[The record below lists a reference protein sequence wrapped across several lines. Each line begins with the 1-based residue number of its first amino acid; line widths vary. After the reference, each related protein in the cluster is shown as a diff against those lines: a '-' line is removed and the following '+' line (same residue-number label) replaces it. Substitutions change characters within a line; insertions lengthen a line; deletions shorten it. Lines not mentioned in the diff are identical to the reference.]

1 MVLVCIDKDT
11 INECNNMKKKTIRL
25 TESEFKSLITESVK
39 KIIQEGWYTPTPPWV
54 NDELKSKGVYLP
66 LAIKWNLILDR
77 VANKINETFDMK
89 ELFDSDDYFEEYNE
103 SEMLYYF
110 IDNLWDILPPDNSEK
125 ETIVNFLV
133 LLDDDEYGERVQF
146 LGKVNF
152 QDEENIDDA
161 ILDAEGPYYAEELL
175 RIFKDCFEKDPQW
188 TQELIENNIVYRRIG
203 NNVRVCTKTHPNL
216 KINR

>member
-1 MVLVCIDKDT
+1 M
-11 INECNNMKKKTIRL
+11 NKKNTIRI

-39 KIIQEGWYTPTPPWV
+39 KILQENWYTPTPPWA

-66 LAIKWNLILDR
+66 LAITWNLILDR
-77 VANKINETFDMK
+77 VANNIKETVDMR

-103 SEMLYYF
+103 SEILTSF
-110 IDNLWDILPPDNSEK
+110 IDDLWSILPSKNESHEK

-133 LLDDDEYGERVQF
+133 LLDYDEYGQRVQF
-146 LGKVNF
+146 LGKVHF
-152 QDEENIDDA
+152 PDEENINDA
-161 ILDAEGPYYAEELL
+161 VLDAEGPYFAEEFLH
-175 RIFKDCFEKDPQW
+175 IIKDCFEKDPKW

-203 NNVRVCTKTHPNL
+203 NKLRVCTKTHPNL